1 MMSLQEEI
9 LQYGQRA
16 RVAARLLAQLDAGQK
31 NAALLAMADE
41 IMSRADAILA
51 ENEKDLAQARSNGL
65 ASAMI
70 DRLKLN
76 GPRLE
81 EMAQGVR
88 AVAALPDPVG
98 EVIREWNSANALRIA
113 KVRVPIGVV
122 GIIYES
128 RPNVTSDAAVLCTKT
143 GNATIL
149 RGGSE
154 AIHTNIAI
162 AEALQQ
168 GGARAGLPDDSVL
181 LIPRTDREAVRL
193 MAEMDRYIDLII
205 PRGGKALIE
214 AVVDAARMPVI
225 KHSDGICMAYV
236 DAEADLEMAAD
247 IVVNAKTQRPG
258 VCNAIETTLI
268 HRAVAPE
275 FLRKLG
281 PRLAEKNVESRADE
295 TAFAELTGQN
305 YQRLRH

>member
-88 AVAALPDPVG
+88 AGRSSPRPRWRGDP
-98 EVIREWNSANALRIA
+98 
-113 KVRVPIGVV
+113 
-122 GIIYES
+122 
-128 RPNVTSDAAVLCTKT
+128 
-143 GNATIL
+143 
-149 RGGSE
+149 
-154 AIHTNIAI
+154 
-162 AEALQQ
+162 
-168 GGARAGLPDDSVL
+168 
-181 LIPRTDREAVRL
+181 
-193 MAEMDRYIDLII
+193 
-205 PRGGKALIE
+205 
-214 AVVDAARMPVI
+214 RM
-225 KHSDGICMAYV
+225 
-236 DAEADLEMAAD
+236 E
-247 IVVNAKTQRPG
+247 
-258 VCNAIETTLI
+258 
-268 HRAVAPE
+268 
-275 FLRKLG
+275 LG
-281 PRLAEKNVESRADE
+281 
-295 TAFAELTGQN
+295 
-305 YQRLRH
+305 